1 MLFTSSTF
9 LFAFL
14 PLLLAAYHAAP
25 HRFRNSIL
33 LAASLLFYAW
43 GQPSGLLLL
52 PLSIAV
58 NYWVGRGIE
67 RAHDEGRSA
76 LRPLRLGIGFNL
88 AFLGI
93 AKYTFFALDNLNWLF
108 GSFGLAEIRLRPFEL
123 MLGVS
128 FFTFHA
134 ISYLVDI
141 YWRRAS
147 AQRSIVDYGL
157 YIALFPQLI
166 AGPIIRYRDIA
177 DQLVAARRV
186 TTSDWTEG
194 TAIFLVGL
202 AKKVL
207 LANVLAVYADQA
219 FSADARQLSSSAAWL
234 GVACYTGQIYF
245 DFSGYSDMARGLCR
259 LFGFRIVNNFDYP
272 YISQSV
278 QEFWRRWHIS
288 LSTWFR
294 DYLYIPLG
302 GNRLGA
308 RRTTFNLLV
317 VFLLCGLW
325 HGAQW
330 NFVLWGL
337 YHGAFLIL
345 ERSALAKTMLG
356 AIGAYLRHV
365 YLLLV
370 VSLGWVLFRSDSLS
384 QAGSFYESMF
394 RLGRDAGTATFDVSP
409 VLVAALCVAVVAATP
424 AARTLQRHWQARAQ
438 ANNARRGSYE
448 LAITA
453 SFAALLGA
461 CVSFV
466 ALGAYNPFI
475 YFRF

>member
-14 PLLLAAYHAAP
+14 PLVLAVYYVAPDRWRNALL
-25 HRFRNSIL
+25 L
-33 LAASLLFYAW
+33 VASLLFYAW
-43 GQPSGLLLL
+43 GQPVGVLLL

-58 NYWVGRGIE
+58 NYATGRAID
-67 RAHDEGRSA
+67 RAHRDGHSA
-76 LRPLRLGIGFNL
+76 LRWLRFGIGANL
-88 AFLGI
+88 AFLFV
-93 AKYTFFALDNLNWLF
+93 AKYTFFALDNVNWVL
-108 GSFGLAEIRLRPFEL
+108 GWLGIPAMTVRPFGLL
-123 MLGVS
+123 LGIS

-141 YWRRAS
+141 YWRKAS
-147 AQRSIVDYGL
+147 AQRNIVDYGL

-177 DQLVAARRV
+177 LQLPKRRV
-186 TTSDWTEG
+186 NTEDLTEG
-194 TAIFLVGL
+194 TAIFLAGL
-202 AKKVL
+202 AKKLL

-219 FSADARQLSSSAAWL
+219 FSADPRDLSSSAAWL
-234 GVACYTGQIYF
+234 GVACYAGQIYF

-272 YISQSV
+272 YISQSM

-302 GNRLGA
+302 GNRLGP
-308 RRTTFNLLV
+308 RRTAANLLV

-337 YHGAFLIL
+337 YHGAFLVL
-345 ERSALAKTMLG
+345 ERSALVKSALAAMG
-356 AIGAYLRHV
+356 APLRHA
-365 YLLLV
+365 YLLLA
-370 VSLGWVLFRSDSLS
+370 VSLGWVLFRADGLEHASRYY
-384 QAGSFYESMF
+384 AAMF
-394 RLGRDAGTATFDVSP
+394 RIGGEGGTATLAVSP
-409 VLVAALCVAVVAATP
+409 VLVVALCVAVVAATP
-424 AARTLQRHWQARAQ
+424 AARALQRYWQSKVGRSGPNRA
-438 ANNARRGSYE
+438 SYE
-448 LAITA
+448 AAMTTWFAGL
-453 SFAALLGA
+453 FAACL
-461 CVSFV
+461 SFV